1 LCFDELRAHSI
12 GRVLGML
19 PTINFDDDTRLVASE
34 IHDVW
39 AKSYLPS
46 EMRPLQGQ
54 SVQMPPQL
62 LLGICRHTP
71 HGASEHCLW
80 SHAPAIA

>member
-1 LCFDELRAHSI
+1 LPFDELRAHGI

-19 PTINFDDDTRLVASE
+19 PTINFDDDTGLVARE
-34 IHDVW
+34 IHDVS
-39 AKSYLPS
+39 AKSSLPPK
-46 EMRPLQGQ
+46 MRPHQGQ

-62 LLGICRHTP
+62 LLGICRQPP

-80 SHAPAIA
+80 SRAPAIA